1 MSSLR
6 QLSTEEQGH
15 PKGMQLLGAT
25 RFWLPRVI
33 WSTKPVKTGA
43 MGTGDREPAPAPDG
57 GIP

>member
-15 PKGMQLLGAT
+15 AKGMQMLGAA

-43 MGTGDREPAPAPDG
+43 MVTGDLGPERAPGG